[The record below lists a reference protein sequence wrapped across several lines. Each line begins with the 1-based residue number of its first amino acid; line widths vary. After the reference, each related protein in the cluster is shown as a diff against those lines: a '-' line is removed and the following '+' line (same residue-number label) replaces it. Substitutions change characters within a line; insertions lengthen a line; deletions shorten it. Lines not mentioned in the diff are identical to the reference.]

1 MFLRAGH
8 TDVFV
13 MSEGIDNS
21 EYSIDELTEA
31 DVEESEEVKYAV
43 RLTDVSRVYSIGDRT
58 ITALQ
63 HVDLT
68 VRPGEF
74 VVVNGPSGSG
84 KTTLLNVI
92 GAIDYPTEGR
102 VVLMDVPIGD
112 YDESFRATFRLTYT
126 GFIFQSYNLIS
137 TLTALENV
145 MFPMQL
151 SDDPLAEIR
160 ARALALLE
168 RVGLAERRDHLP
180 WQLSS
185 GEQQRVAIAR
195 AMANDP
201 PVILADEPTANL
213 DESSAEI
220 VRRLLRELN
229 EQGKTV
235 IVMTHDELIARTPG
249 ARRFRMSNGVLTE
262 IE

>member
-1 MFLRAGH
+1 
-8 TDVFV
+8 

-31 DVEESEEVKYAV
+31 DVEESEEVRYAV
-43 RLTDVSRVYSIGDRT
+43 RLTDASRVYSIGNRT

-63 HVDLT
+63 HVNLT

-102 VVLMDVPIGD
+102 VILMDVPIGD

-151 SDDPLAEIR
+151 SDDPPAEVR
-160 ARALALLE
+160 ERALALLE